1 MKKAL
6 AHLINKLFKD
16 DLELLYGNGSYV
28 EIDNIIFSTNK
39 KIHSISCKLYIG
51 DVKLYEEVGESG
63 LNFIFEQAWKFVGN
77 YNLNFLLTI
86 SFELT

>member
-1 MKKAL
+1 MENAL
-6 AHLINKLFKD
+6 LFLINRLYKSE
-16 DLELLYGNGSYV
+16 LELLYGQGSYV

-39 KIHSISCKLYIG
+39 KVHSISCKLFIG

-63 LNFIFEQAWKFVGN
+63 LNYIFEQSWKLIGN